1 MAIDF
6 PSYPEVGDIYE
17 NPATGAYY
25 QYTGTTWEV
34 MCFGK
39 QNCQP
44 EGSWENQGEHTGN
57 TVPPTGLLW
66 RWIPP
71 DSTDRYAPHNTCKL
85 MLSDEAELPI
95 DSFESD
101 PEYIYINDTFFVI
114 RKLDKTA
121 GKYNSIYLHGDQRDF
136 LNNNN
141 TLNYKFCGGDDFVP
155 RDDFET
161 DQKRQDDLIVELE
174 EEIEALAPTSERG
187 SWTFNALG
195 VAGNAGQFTM
205 YDADYG
211 NGSATGVVK
220 DVKSIWFNAID
231 SAGTSHGFAGVND
244 GDLLQLLVEGQPD
257 YSIFTVVGPAHDESA
272 GGSSFWVIDV
282 VYERSLEDTTEFSD
296 GDICRLKILKP
307 AAGGDT
313 FFQMPAVLP
322 YVLRNINSTSQVSM
336 DGEFV
341 YYTSFLYY
349 RKNAAGL
356 IIPELK
362 KGDEFRAVLQNGKTL
377 ILEVTGQGSFSS
389 PFYVCPTR
397 IVSQGVTLADSEN
410 YNVNFIYY

>member
-1 MAIDF
+1 MTSFPDPNVTPEFTGDNGITYSWDAIDGKWVVKRYAADF
-6 PSYPEVGDIYE
+6 DDRYVNKEGGDSMQGPFHIE
-17 NPATGAYY
+17 HNPN
-25 QYTGTTWEV
+25 YTSVRDSRRISTLGLFSGSEGSALRLGTT
-34 MCFGK
+34 
-39 QNCQP
+39 
-44 EGSWENQGEHTGN
+44 
-57 TVPPTGLLW
+57 
-66 RWIPP
+66 R
-71 DSTDRYAPHNTCKL
+71 DR
-85 MLSDEAELPI
+85 
-95 DSFESD
+95 
-101 PEYIYINDTFFVI
+101 IYVSHNDTAFNGLVKI
-114 RKLDKTA
+114 DEIGEKTA
-121 GKYNSIYLHGDQRDF
+121 
-136 LNNNN
+136 NNGVKFKNN
-141 TLNYKFCGGDDFVP
+141 VLMGINQIKNLAEATDDKDAVNKEYV
-155 RDDFET
+155 DDADESL
-161 DQKRQDDLIVELE
+161 RQDIIELE

-187 SWTFNALG
+187 SWTFNDVG
-195 VAGNAGQFTM
+195 VAGNPTQFTM

-211 NGSATGVVK
+211 NGSVTGVVK
-220 DVKSIWFNAID
+220 NVKSIWFNAID
-231 SAGTSHGFAGVND
+231 NDGTSHGFAGVND

-257 YSIFTVVGPAHDESA
+257 YSIFTVVGSPHDESA
-272 GGSSFWVIDV
+272 GGSAFWVIDV

-313 FFQMPAVLP
+313 FFQMPTVLP
-322 YVLRNINSTSQVSM
+322 YILRNINSTSQVSQ

-349 RKNAAGL
+349 RKSAAGL

-389 PFYVCPTR
+389 PFFVCPTR